1 MIERLCFMRTSP
13 RRSRDSSST
22 DRCGTGREQVTGLM
36 LYALPPRRHVVRD
49 QLDQM
54 DDPNIVNADDV
65 ADPES
70 PPHLDKP

>member
-22 DRCGTGREQVTGLM
+22 DKSGTGREQVTGLM
-36 LYALPPRRHVVRD
+36 LYAIPPRRHVVRD

-54 DDPNIVNADDV
+54 DDPNLVNADDV
-65 ADPES
+65 AHPES
-70 PPHLDKP
+70 PQHLDKP